1 MLNLLKRK
9 ETDGLALLLIIVYT
23 TLKYVHDESRWLRCS
38 IAEVVQCSMAGGSPL
53 PTYVS
58 LCALERQ

>member
-1 MLNLLKRK
+1 MIIEKGKKDR
-9 ETDGLALLLIIVYT
+9 GPALLLIMIYT
-23 TLKYVHDESRWLRCS
+23 MSKYVHNESRWLRCS
-38 IAEVVQCSMAGGSPL
+38 MSEVEQCSTAGGSPP